1 MIAIKT
7 SWKSKDNLDMY
18 GQYWDPKGEIK
29 AVVCLVHGLG
39 EHSGRYNHIGEMLG
53 SNGYALYGF
62 DHRGH
67 GKSGG
72 KKGHFPSLESA
83 MEDVDLLLEQAGKQ
97 FPGVPKFIY
106 GHSMG
111 GNIALNYLLRRQS
124 IVRGAIITAPW
135 LILDPPTG
143 VFKVALAKIMNSIHP
158 SFQDNNALDLNYLTH
173 DKNVIQ
179 AYIKDDLVHNKISAG
194 AFLAL
199 NEAANWALE
208 NAHKLSKPLLLMH
221 GDEDKLTSPK
231 GSQEFAVKAGK
242 LVDFKLW
249 ECYYHEIHNETKK
262 ELVMNKMLE
271 WLGEILK

>member
-1 MIAIKT
+1 MIAIET

-18 GQYWDPKGEIK
+18 GQYWLPKGVIK

-39 EHSGRYNHIGEMLG
+39 EHSGRYNHIGEMLT

-62 DHRGH
+62 DQRGH
-67 GKSGG
+67 GKSKG

-83 MEDVDLLLEQAGKQ
+83 MEDIDLLLLQAEKQ

-111 GNIALNYLLRRQS
+111 GNIALNYLLRRQPS
-124 IVRGAIITAPW
+124 VRGAIITAPW

-143 VFKVALAKIMNSIHP
+143 IIKVALAKIMNSILP
-158 SFQDNNALDLNYLTH
+158 SFQDNNGLDLNYLTH
-173 DKNVIQ
+173 DENVIQ
-179 AYIKDDLVHNKISAG
+179 TYIEDDLVHNKISAG

-199 NEAANWALE
+199 KESASWALE
-208 NAHKLSKPLLLMH
+208 NAHKLSKPVLLMH

-231 GSQEFAVKAGK
+231 GSQEFAVTAGN
-242 LVDFKLW
+242 LVDYKLW
-249 ECYYHEIHNETKK
+249 EGYYHEIHNEIKK
-262 ELVMNKMLE
+262 ELVMNKMLG
-271 WLGEILK
+271 WLGGILN